1 MIASGAYAAASFDEQ
16 TAAQILPYTA
26 RRFFAR
32 ADALRRSQR
41 EDACT
46 AKYFLLETWRKTL
59 SSMCAALPESEKPDA
74 QKLFAPEYA
83 LAEQL
88 LQGAEAPRVPE
99 DASLQRVPKR
109 LFRAPLAMRA
119 FEAGLSDTLREELSR
134 IRKTF
139 PESMGLTN
147 RIVYAAD
154 GEHSIS
160 WIASAVEAETGCAC
174 EHFCETWL
182 DFLAKAG
189 LIQF

>member
-1 MIASGAYAAASFDEQ
+1 M
-16 TAAQILPYTA
+16 
-26 RRFFAR
+26 
-32 ADALRRSQR
+32 
-41 EDACT
+41 
-46 AKYFLLETWRKTL
+46 YFLLETWRKTL
-59 SSMCAALPESEKPDA
+59 GSMCASLPESQRSNA

-88 LQGAEAPRVPE
+88 LQGAEAPRAPE
-99 DASLQRVPKR
+99 EASLQRVPKR

-119 FEAGLSDTLREELSR
+119 FEAGLSDTLREELAR

-139 PESMGLTN
+139 PNLMGLTN

-154 GEHSIS
+154 GEHTIG
-160 WIASAVEAETGCAC
+160 WIASFVEAETGCSC

-182 DFLAKAG
+182 DFLAQAG